1 MDCGVG
7 INFMEL
13 PIVSTNCIYNR
24 EFQKVYMASH
34 SPLRRLCPH
43 QDHKRRGGQSPRG
56 QALLILKTTPGRE
69 AHGQLGSRDARRRE
83 PPGEDAPAEE
93 RTLQG
98 ALTMDAPAAEAGG
111 LA

>member
-43 QDHKRRGGQSPRG
+43 QDHHRNGASSPMGQV
-56 QALLILKTTPGRE
+56 LLILLINPRRD
-69 AHGQLGSRDARRRE
+69 AHRQLGSRDARRRE

-98 ALTMDAPAAEAGG
+98 ALTMDAPA
-111 LA
+111 